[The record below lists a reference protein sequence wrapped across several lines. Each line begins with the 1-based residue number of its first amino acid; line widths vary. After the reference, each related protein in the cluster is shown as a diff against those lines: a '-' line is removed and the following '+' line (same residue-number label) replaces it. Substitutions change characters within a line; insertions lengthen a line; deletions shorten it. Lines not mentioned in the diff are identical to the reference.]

1 VLGRVTLVTKHPNN
15 MITKTISSA
24 FVNSYKGIGFWSG
37 TRHRHLLIMGLAP
50 AKQSRFTEFFFNLC
64 VITNFLFS
72 VILILLPVITIY
84 FLAQPGPM
92 RQNPQAAPFEAVI
105 LSLYVGF
112 FAVVGFSFYRRVL
125 VWPKLARDPRE
136 MAELF
141 DDSSHGL
148 LTLKGMARWKLFGIS
163 LGQISITGLALYYS
177 GGLRNGAL
185 LIAIYL
191 ALWLPAI
198 LAIVMAAKVI
208 KGVYA
213 GNETFGDADKLL
225 MSMRV
230 TADLSAV
237 TALIVGLVVAIAFQV
252 IYLAYLAVL
261 AIGAFILWR
270 AFAAQTDPVNI
281 AGLFDTPEKKTSR
294 PWQDTSGSTHI
305 NGDGRITEAHTG
317 AFKGTVDNAGRV
329 TSGSGDHVGQVGG
342 DGKLR

>member
-1 VLGRVTLVTKHPNN
+1 MHPNN

-24 FVNSYKGIGFWSG
+24 FVNTFKGIGFWSG
-37 TRHRHLLIMGLAP
+37 FRHRHLLIMGLSP
-50 AKQSRFTEFFFNLC
+50 SKQSRFTEFFLNLC
-64 VITNFLFS
+64 VLVNF
-72 VILILLPVITIY
+72 LLPVFAIY
-84 FLAQPGPM
+84 LLIQFIQAPPAGKA
-92 RQNPQAAPFEAVI
+92 PQADPFEAVI

-125 VWPKLARDPRE
+125 VWPRLARDPRE

-141 DDSSHGL
+141 DDSSYGL
-148 LTLKGMARWKLFGIS
+148 LTLKGTARWKLFGIS

-198 LAIVMAAKVI
+198 LAIVLAAKVI

-213 GNETFGDADKLL
+213 GNDTFSDADKLL
-225 MSMRV
+225 MGMRL
-230 TADLSAV
+230 TTDLSAV
-237 TALIVGLVVAIAFQV
+237 TALIVGLVVAVAFQV

-270 AFAAQTDPVNI
+270 AFAAQTAPVNT
-281 AGLFDTPEKKTSR
+281 AGLFDAPEKKTTR
-294 PWQDTSGSTHI
+294 QWQDTSGSTHI
-305 NGDGRITEAHTG
+305 DGDGRITEAHTG
-317 AFKGTVDNAGRV
+317 AFKGTVDDTGRV
-329 TSGSGDHVGQVGG
+329 TGASGDHLGQVGG
-342 DGKLR
+342 NGKLR